1 MSTSMEHPHPAYRAT
16 LVAAALATGCL
27 GAAAARADTHGWY
40 AGQEA
45 RWQGRSDGR
54 GRDVD
59 GRRVRTA
66 PGTASGWLAASG
78 R

>member
-1 MSTSMEHPHPAYRAT
+1 MSSSMEHPHPAYRAT

-27 GAAAARADTHGWY
+27 GAAAARADAHGWY

-45 RWQGRSDGR
+45 RWQGRSDR
-54 GRDVD
+54 RDAD
-59 GRRVRTA
+59 GRRGRA
-66 PGTASGWLAASG
+66 SPGTASGWLAASG